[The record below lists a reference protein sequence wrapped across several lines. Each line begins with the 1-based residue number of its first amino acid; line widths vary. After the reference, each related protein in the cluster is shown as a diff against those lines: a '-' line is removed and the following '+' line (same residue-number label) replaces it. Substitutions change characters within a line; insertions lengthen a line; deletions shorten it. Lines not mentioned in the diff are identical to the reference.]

1 MTQSTNK
8 TQGLTCPECSG
19 VVPIAEGDRIVECP
33 YCHTYSLVQGER
45 GVRRW
50 QVAQTVERERAL
62 QAVTNF
68 FRGMKKA
75 RDLPQEAQIK
85 DTFLVYLPYWRV
97 ESFVAGW
104 MFGRVKSGKDSTR
117 PIEVQI
123 NELMHWN
130 DAAVDVAEYGVH
142 QVAISKE
149 QLRPY
154 NSDQL
159 HAEAMVFEPSESHSD
174 ALDEAGRHFTHR
186 GRKKRS
192 LRTKFFERF
201 HFLRQR
207 LSIVYYPLWV
217 SRYEYHKRNYQVV
230 VDGVNGNLLYG
241 KAPGNIFYRAAAL
254 VGGLALGNLILV
266 NGTWLAA
273 LMVGNSDE
281 DGSLALL
288 IMPIAIG
295 IGLIAAGYRAF
306 RYGEE
311 VEEIQ
316 RGARK
321 ADLAGDVDSSN
332 VMSAL
337 TGGFLGKN
345 DDLQKMMSSGL
356 KVFEDLTEGKR

>member
-1 MTQSTNK
+1 MTQSIDK

-50 QVAQTVERERAL
+50 QVPQTVERERAL
-62 QAVTNF
+62 QTVGNF

-75 RDLPQEAQIK
+75 RDLAKEAQIK
-85 DTFLVYLPYWRV
+85 DTFLIYLPYWRV

-123 NELMHWN
+123 SEMMHWN

-149 QLRPY
+149 QLQPY
-154 NSDQL
+154 DSDRL

-174 ALDEAGRHFTHR
+174 ALDEACRHFTYR
-186 GRKKRS
+186 GRKARS
-192 LRTKFFERF
+192 LRTKFFEKF

-230 VDGVNGNLLYG
+230 VDGVNGNILYG

-266 NGTWLAA
+266 NGTWLAT
-273 LMVGNSDE
+273 LMLSSSDE
-281 DGSLALL
+281 EGSLFLL
-288 IMPIAIG
+288 LMPIALG

-311 VEEIQ
+311 VEDIQ
-316 RGARK
+316 KGARK
-321 ADLAGDVDSSN
+321 AALAGETDSGGL
-332 VMSAL
+332 MSAL
-337 TGGFLGKN
+337 TGGLTGGSS
-345 DDLQKMMSSGL
+345 DMQEMMRSGMSVL
-356 KVFEDLTEGKR
+356 EELSEMKR

>member
-1 MTQSTNK
+1 MTQSVNK

-33 YCHTYSLVQGER
+33 FCHTHSLVQGER

-50 QVAQTVERERAL
+50 QVPQIVERERAL
-62 QAVTNF
+62 QTVRNF
-68 FRGMKKA
+68 FRDMKKA
-75 RDLPQEAQIK
+75 RDLHKEAEIK

-117 PIEVQI
+117 PIEVQVS
-123 NELMHWN
+123 ELMHWN

-149 QLRPY
+149 QLAPY
-154 NSDQL
+154 DSDRL

-174 ALDEAGRHFTHR
+174 ALEEAGRHFTYR
-186 GRKKRS
+186 GRKARS
-192 LRTKFFERF
+192 LRTKFFEKF

-230 VDGVNGNLLYG
+230 VDGVNGRILYG

-254 VGGLALGNLILV
+254 VGGLAVGNFVLV
-266 NGTWLAA
+266 NGTLLAGTI
-273 LMVGNSDE
+273 VSNSD
-281 DGSLALL
+281 DGDGALL
-288 IMPIAIG
+288 ILVPIALG

-316 RGARK
+316 KGARK
-321 ADLAGDVDSSN
+321 ATLAGEPEGGL
-332 VMSAL
+332 MSAL
-337 TGGFLGKN
+337 TGGLIGGN
-345 DDLQKMMSSGL
+345 SDVQGMMRSGL
-356 KVFEDLTEGKR
+356 SVLEELSEGKR

>member
-1 MTQSTNK
+1 MTQSANK

-33 YCHTYSLVQGER
+33 YCHTFSLVQGER

-50 QVAQTVERERAL
+50 QVPQVVERERAL
-62 QAVTNF
+62 QTVGNF
-68 FRGMKKA
+68 FRGVKKA
-75 RDLPQEAQIK
+75 RDLAAAAEIK

-97 ESFVAGW
+97 EAFVAGW

-123 NELMHWN
+123 SEQMHWN

-154 NSDQL
+154 DSDRL
-159 HAEAMVFEPSESHSD
+159 HAEAMVFEPSESHTD
-174 ALDEAGRHFTHR
+174 AMIEAEQHFTYR
-186 GRKKRS
+186 GRKSRH
-192 LRTKFFERF
+192 LRTKFFEKF

-230 VDGVNGNLLYG
+230 VDGVNGNILYG

-266 NGTWLAA
+266 NGTWLAG
-273 LMVGNSDE
+273 LMVSNSDE
-281 DGSLALL
+281 DGNILL
-288 IMPIAIG
+288 LLMPIAFG
-295 IGLIAAGYRAF
+295 IALIAAGYRAF

-316 RGARK
+316 KGARK
-321 ADLAGDVDSSN
+321 ATLAGQSDSSTL
-332 VMSAL
+332 VSAL
-337 TGGFLGKN
+337 TGGLMGDKA
-345 DDLQKMMSSGL
+345 DMESVMRSGMSVL
-356 KVFEDLTEGKR
+356 EELTEGRR

>member
-1 MTQSTNK
+1 MTQSINK

-19 VVPIAEGDRIVECP
+19 VVAIAEGERIVECP
-33 YCHTYSLVQGER
+33 FCHTYSLVQGEQ

-50 QVAQTVERERAL
+50 QVPQIVERERAL
-62 QAVTNF
+62 QTVGNF
-68 FRGMKKA
+68 FRGVKKA
-75 RDLPQEAQIK
+75 RDLAKAAQVK

-142 QVAISKE
+142 RVAISKE
-149 QLRPY
+149 QLEPY
-154 NSDQL
+154 DSDRL

-174 ALDEAGRHFTHR
+174 ALTESERHFTYR
-186 GRKKRS
+186 ARQKKS
-192 LRTKFFERF
+192 LNTKFFEKF

-230 VDGVNGNLLYG
+230 VDGVNGRILYG

-254 VGGLALGNLILV
+254 VGGLGAGNFILV
-266 NGTWLAA
+266 NGTLLAGT
-273 LMVGNSDE
+273 LIGSSDD
-281 DGSLALL
+281 DGSFLL
-288 IMPIAIG
+288 ILMPIALG

-311 VEEIQ
+311 VEEMQ
-316 RGARK
+316 KGARK
-321 ADLAGDVDSSN
+321 ATLAGESDGGGL
-332 VMSAL
+332 MSVL
-337 TGGFLGKN
+337 TGGLMGGSS
-345 DDLQKMMSSGL
+345 DVQEMMRSGMSVL
-356 KVFEDLTEGKR
+356 EELSEMKQ

>member
-1 MTQSTNK
+1 MIQSTNK
-8 TQGLTCPECSG
+8 TQGLICPECSG
-19 VVPIAEGDRIVECP
+19 VVPIAEGERIVECP
-33 YCHTYSLVQGER
+33 YCHTHSLVQGDR

-50 QVAQTVERERAL
+50 QVPQVVERERAL
-62 QAVTNF
+62 QTVGNF

-75 RDLPQEAQIK
+75 RDLAQEAQIK

-97 ESFVAGW
+97 EAFVAGW

-117 PIEVQI
+117 PVEVQI
-123 NELMHWN
+123 SELMHWN

-149 QLRPY
+149 QLQPY
-154 NSDQL
+154 DSDRL

-174 ALDEAGRHFTHR
+174 ALDEAGRHFTYR
-186 GRKKRS
+186 GRQKQS
-192 LRTKFFERF
+192 LRTKFFEKF

-230 VDGVNGNLLYG
+230 VDGVDGRILYG
-241 KAPGNIFYRAAAL
+241 KAPGNILYRAAAL
-254 VGGLALGNLILV
+254 VGGLAAGNFILV
-266 NGTWLAA
+266 NGTLLA
-273 LMVGNSDE
+273 GTIIDSSD
-281 DGSLALL
+281 DGDGLAL
-288 IMPIAIG
+288 IFVPIALG

-316 RGARK
+316 KGARK
-321 ADLAGDVDSSN
+321 AALAGEADSGKL
-332 VMSAL
+332 MSAL
-337 TGGFLGKN
+337 TGGLLGGSS
-345 DDLQKMMSSGL
+345 DVQELMRSGMSVLEELS
-356 KVFEDLTEGKR
+356 EGKR

>member
-1 MTQSTNK
+1 MTQSINK

-19 VVPIAEGDRIVECP
+19 VVPIAEGERIVECP
-33 YCHTYSLVQGER
+33 YCHAHSLVQGER

-50 QVAQTVERERAL
+50 QVPQIVERERAL
-62 QAVTNF
+62 QTVTNF

-75 RDLPQEAQIK
+75 RDLAKAAQIK
-85 DTFLVYLPYWRV
+85 DTFLIYLPYWRV
-97 ESFVAGW
+97 EAFVAGW

-117 PIEVQI
+117 PVEVQI
-123 NELMHWN
+123 SEMMHWN

-149 QLRPY
+149 QLQPY
-154 NSDQL
+154 DSDRL
-159 HAEAMVFEPSESHSD
+159 HTEAMVFEPSESHSD
-174 ALDEAGRHFTHR
+174 ALAEAERHFTYR
-186 GRKKRS
+186 GRKAHS
-192 LRTKFFERF
+192 LRTKFFEKF

-230 VDGVNGNLLYG
+230 VDGVNGRVLYG

-254 VGGLALGNLILV
+254 VGGLAIGNFILV
-266 NGTWLAA
+266 NGTLLAGT
-273 LMVGNSDE
+273 LVSNSDE
-281 DGSLALL
+281 DGSFLL
-288 IMPIAIG
+288 ILMPIALG

-316 RGARK
+316 KGARK
-321 ADLAGDVDSSN
+321 AAMAGESGDSGL
-332 VMSAL
+332 MSAL
-337 TGGFLGKN
+337 TGGLMGGSG
-345 DDLQKMMSSGL
+345 DVQEMMRSGL
-356 KVFEDLTEGKR
+356 SVLEELTEGK